1 MPITDRRYPAGHG
14 PVIDLAKDPKN
25 AELVSEV
32 RAPSMQR
39 YLLATSDDRTS
50 CSSGRVVR

>member
-32 RAPSMQR
+32 RAPSLHR
-39 YLLATSDDRTS
+39 SSLVTSDDWTS
-50 CSSGRVVR
+50 CSSGRVAR